1 MLSAVVIPAI
11 LLAVV
16 LAPGVYE
23 DWKVHVRRTR
33 LPLPPPRRSA
43 RTRLLHATR
52 FASFRRCF
60 RRRSP
65 ERRAG

>member
-23 DWKVHVRRTR
+23 EWKAYVRQTR
-33 LPLPPPRRSA
+33 LPLPPARRPV
-43 RTRLLHATR
+43 RTRLVHGPR
-52 FASFRRCF
+52 FASWRRWWG
-60 RRRSP
+60 RR
-65 ERRAG
+65 

>member
-11 LLAVV
+11 LLAAV

-23 DWKVHVRRTR
+23 EWKAYVRQTR

-43 RTRLLHATR
+43 RTRLLHGTR
-52 FASFRRCF
+52 SASFRRWFC
-60 RRRSP
+60 RRS
-65 ERRAG
+65 

>member
-23 DWKVHVRRTR
+23 DWKAYVRQTR
-33 LPLPPPRRSA
+33 LPLPPARRSV
-43 RTRLLHATR
+43 RTRPALGTR
-52 FASFRRCF
+52 FASFRRWLG
-60 RRRSP
+60 R
-65 ERRAG
+65 G